1 MDQPLPPV
9 KNPPLVISI
18 PGAGAIPEDAALE
31 SGPGASGGLD
41 LVPPAPLARPR
52 LLPHQLLAGVEVGT
66 CVREYSPNE
75 TIFFQGDPA
84 NSVFYIERGEVKLGV
99 VSRGGKQAIVD
110 ILGESSFFGE
120 GCLAGEPVRVVTA
133 IAVRETTVIRLEKR
147 VLLGLFHRSPS
158 VAEEF
163 ISQLAS
169 RNLRMQADLADH
181 IFNSSE
187 KRLARLLLNMA
198 KGRKRQ
204 GGLIPHVT
212 QETLAE
218 MVGTTR
224 PRISFFL
231 NRFRECGFVSYNRNA
246 LQVHRSLLTVLS
258 PEKRNRPPL
267 DRNPRG

>member
-1 MDQPLPPV
+1 MDRPLPPV
-9 KNPPLVISI
+9 KNPPLVISM
-18 PGAGAIPEDAALE
+18 PQAAAVPEGAALE
-31 SGPGASGGLD
+31 AVPGAPSD
-41 LVPPAPLARPR
+41 PDFVPPAMPARPR
-52 LLPHQLLAGVEVGT
+52 LPPDQLLAGIDVGT

-84 NSVFYIERGEVKLGV
+84 NAVFYIERGEVKLGV

-110 ILGESSFFGE
+110 ILGENSFFGE
-120 GCLAGEPVRVVTA
+120 GCLAGEPVRAVTA
-133 IAVRETTVIRLEKR
+133 IAVRQTTVIRLEKR
-147 VLLGLFHRSPS
+147 VLFALFHRSPS

-169 RNLRMQADLADH
+169 RNVRMQADLADH

-231 NRFRECGFVSYNRNA
+231 NRFRECGFISYNRNA
-246 LQVHRSLLTVLS
+246 IQVHRSLLTVLS
-258 PEKRNRPPL
+258 PEKGSRSPL
-267 DRNPRG
+267 DRNLPG